1 MNGNAIAVIEKPIV
15 VIAMLAS
22 EKLRSPEEPQRQQR
36 LARVVRL
43 PPHEAPSTSSPVAMS
58 SGTEMDP
65 VMVPQS

>member
-22 EKLRSPEEPQRQQR
+22 EKLRSPKSRNGSSGS
-36 LARVVRL
+36 RVL
-43 PPHEAPSTSSPVAMS
+43 CACHHTNAPSTSSPVAMS
-58 SGTEMDP
+58 SGTEMNP